1 MKVVLCLCLCLS
13 VVLAKPQGSSYQT
26 HDAIKQAQ
34 NSNLIPRDAQ
44 IHKVSEIETEKRK
57 KLFFIQLIQFVQ
69 VDQGI
74 EVAAYEGIPGN
85 QQVDL
90 KQILG
95 NDFPAQVI
103 SNLQVQIDS
112 IGRHWI

>member
-1 MKVVLCLCLCLS
+1 MKLPL
-13 VVLAKPQGSSYQT
+13 
-26 HDAIKQAQ
+26 
-34 NSNLIPRDAQ
+34 
-44 IHKVSEIETEKRK
+44 
-57 KLFFIQLIQFVQ
+57 Q

-95 NDFPAQVI
+95 ADFPAQVI

-112 IGRHWI
+112 IGRH